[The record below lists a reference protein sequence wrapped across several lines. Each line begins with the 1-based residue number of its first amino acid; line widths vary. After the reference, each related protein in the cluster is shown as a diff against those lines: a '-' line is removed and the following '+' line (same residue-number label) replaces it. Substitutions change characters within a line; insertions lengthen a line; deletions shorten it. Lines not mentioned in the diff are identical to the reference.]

1 LFNFFTKYVGRI
13 KKDLQ
18 QGFFF
23 IITPHTN
30 KKFDF
35 FFSTVSNPMVQ
46 KKNLPSLKTFLSVA
60 HDYPKNK
67 TTFSSIRFFFVT
79 FRLHSQLNENNNEK
93 MFKFQ
98 PQREGKRGGEN
109 IFFST
114 R

>member
-1 LFNFFTKYVGRI
+1 
-13 KKDLQ
+13 
-18 QGFFF
+18 
-23 IITPHTN
+23 
-30 KKFDF
+30 
-35 FFSTVSNPMVQ
+35 MVQ